1 MATIR
6 RYYERPA
13 IAELDSVVT
22 GVSERADGASVVTLS
37 ETIFYPEGGGQP
49 CDLGDLAGLPLEA
62 ALEEGDEVA
71 HILRADPVAL
81 AAAGVCP
88 GATVRSV
95 VDLGR
100 RIDHSEQHTAQHLL
114 SSILLRAMG
123 ARTLSFHLGER
134 HSFIDL
140 NIAPFGRD
148 DADAIEDEVTR
159 AALDDYGVTTH
170 LCPPEDPASFPLR
183 KEPSVEAAVLRVI
196 EIDGIE
202 YSACCGTHVASTRSL
217 EPFRIL
223 RVEKYKGGC
232 RVYFVAGGRARAD
245 YRRVAGIA
253 VRAAAAAGCADDEL
267 EAAVRSSR
275 ERQKELERSL
285 AVALDEVAAARAEA
299 LDGSGDRSGYDSPA
313 EPVFAVAASYDAGNR
328 LARALARRG
337 RVAVVDCG
345 DELKVVACSPTG
357 GPAVDA
363 AYSQAAMAAGGKGGG
378 GKAYFQAAFP
388 DRASLEAFVAAA
400 RAAVVS

>member
-6 RYYERPA
+6 RYYEHPTLS
-13 IAELDSVVT
+13 ELDSVVT
-22 GVSERADGASVVTLS
+22 GIRERADGSCAVTLS

-49 CDLGDLAGLPLEA
+49 CDLGTLAGLPLEA
-62 ALEEGDEVA
+62 VLEEGDEVA
-71 HILRADPVAL
+71 HILSVGPAAL
-81 AAAGVCP
+81 AAAGVSP
-88 GATVRSV
+88 AAAVRSI

-100 RIDHSEQHTAQHLL
+100 RIDHSEQHSAQHLL
-114 SSILLRAMG
+114 SSVLLRAMG

-140 NIAPFGRD
+140 DIAPFGRD

-159 AALDDYGVTTH
+159 IALDDYRVTTH

-183 KEPSVEAAVLRVI
+183 KEPSVEAEVLRVI

-202 YSACCGTHVASTRSL
+202 YSACCGTHVASTRAL

-223 RVEKYKGGC
+223 KVEKYKGGC

-253 VRAAAAAGCADDEL
+253 ARAAAAAGCADDEL
-267 EAAVRSSR
+267 EAAVRSCR

-285 AVALDEVAAARAEA
+285 AAALDEVAAARAEA
-299 LDGSGDRSGYDSPA
+299 LDPPGGASRGA
-313 EPVFAVAASYDAGNR
+313 TVFAAADGYDAG
-328 LARALARRG
+328 
-337 RVAVVDCG
+337 
-345 DELKVVACSPTG
+345 
-357 GPAVDA
+357 
-363 AYSQAAMAAGGKGGG
+363 
-378 GKAYFQAAFP
+378 
-388 DRASLEAFVAAA
+388 
-400 RAAVVS
+400 

>member
-6 RYYERPA
+6 RYYEHPTLS
-13 IAELDSVVT
+13 ELDSVVT
-22 GVSERADGASVVTLS
+22 GISERADGSCAVTLS

-49 CDLGDLAGLPLEA
+49 CDLGTLAGLPLEA
-62 ALEEGDEVA
+62 VLEEGDEVA
-71 HILRADPVAL
+71 HILSVGPAAL
-81 AAAGVCP
+81 AAAGVSP
-88 GATVRSV
+88 AAAVRSI

-100 RIDHSEQHTAQHLL
+100 RIDHSEQHSAQHLL
-114 SSILLRAMG
+114 SSVLLRAMG

-140 NIAPFGRD
+140 DIAPFGRD

-159 AALDDYGVTTH
+159 IALDDYRVTTH

-183 KEPSVEAAVLRVI
+183 KEPSVEAEVLRVI

-202 YSACCGTHVASTRSL
+202 YSACCGTHVASTRAL

-223 RVEKYKGGC
+223 KVEKYKGGC

-253 VRAAAAAGCADDEL
+253 ARAASAAGCADDEL
-267 EAAVRSSR
+267 EAAVRSYR

-285 AVALDEVAAARAEA
+285 AAALDEVAAARAEA
-299 LDGSGDRSGYDSPA
+299 LDPPGGASRGA
-313 EPVFAVAASYDAGNR
+313 TVFAAADGYDAGNR

-345 DELKVVACSPTG
+345 DDLKAVACSPSV

-363 AYSQAAMAAGGKGGG
+363 AYGPAAMAAGGKGGG

-388 DRASLEAFVAAA
+388 DRASLDAFLAAA
-400 RAAVVS
+400 RGASAS

>member
-6 RYYERPA
+6 RYYEHPTLS
-13 IAELDSVVT
+13 ELDSVVT
-22 GVSERADGASVVTLS
+22 GISERADGSCAVTLS

-49 CDLGDLAGLPLEA
+49 CDLGTLAGLPLEA
-62 ALEEGDEVA
+62 VLEEGDEVA
-71 HILRADPVAL
+71 HILSVGPAAL
-81 AAAGVCP
+81 AAAGVSP
-88 GATVRSV
+88 AAAVRSI

-100 RIDHSEQHTAQHLL
+100 RIDHSEQHSAQHLL
-114 SSILLRAMG
+114 SSVLLRAMG

-140 NIAPFGRD
+140 DIAPFGRD

-159 AALDDYGVTTH
+159 IALDDYRVTTH

-183 KEPSVEAAVLRVI
+183 KEPSVEAEVLRVI

-202 YSACCGTHVASTRSL
+202 YSACCGTHVASTRAL

-223 RVEKYKGGC
+223 KVEKYKGGC

-253 VRAAAAAGCADDEL
+253 ARAASAAGCADDEL
-267 EAAVRSSR
+267 EAAVRSCR

-285 AVALDEVAAARAEA
+285 AAALDEVAAARAEA
-299 LDGSGDRSGYDSPA
+299 LDPPGGASRGA
-313 EPVFAVAASYDAGNR
+313 TVFAAADGYDAGNR

-345 DELKVVACSPTG
+345 DDLKAVVCSPSG
-357 GPAVDA
+357 GTAVDA
-363 AYSQAAMAAGGKGGG
+363 AYGRAAMAAGGKGGG

-388 DRASLEAFVAAA
+388 DRASLDAFLAAA
-400 RAAVVS
+400 RGASAS